1 MAAGGIFR
9 LLFPH
14 SLPSLSSPLTR
25 SRQTRPEPRRLGSG
39 RVAAWGARLEK
50 IVEFFEQIFHVH
62 PLGRAA
68 HGDGQHGRLQD
79 FFLAGSE
86 SGRALGVQGRIK
98 SPTYAVVEPHETAQ
112 LAIWHFDFYRF
123 DDPREWE
130 DAGFRDI
137 FASPGLKVAEWPE
150 KAAALTPLADLAIYI
165 EATDETERKVTLLAH
180 TPLGRSLLQGM
191 NA

>member
-1 MAAGGIFR
+1 MTVALYIGRIVETSAPQAPADGAR
-9 LLFPH
+9 VLNW
-14 SLPSLSSPLTR
+14 R
-25 SRQTRPEPRRLGSG
+25 SEDDT
-39 RVAAWGARLEK
+39 AAWARTLAA
-50 IVEFFEQIFHVH
+50 Q
-62 PLGRAA
+62 PLLANA
-68 HGDGQHGRLQD
+68 FLTLHGDLG
-79 FFLAGSE
+79 AGKTTLV
-86 SGRALGVQGRIK
+86 RHLLRVLGVQGRIK
-98 SPTYAVVEPHETAQ
+98 SPTYAVVEPHEAPG
-112 LAIWHFDFYRF
+112 LAPHATTVWHFDFYRF